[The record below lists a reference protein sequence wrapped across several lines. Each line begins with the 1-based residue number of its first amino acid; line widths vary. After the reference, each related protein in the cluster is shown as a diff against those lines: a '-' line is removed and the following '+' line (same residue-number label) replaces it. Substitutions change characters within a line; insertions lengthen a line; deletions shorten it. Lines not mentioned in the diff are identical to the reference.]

1 MNDLRIIEQKISSLP
16 PGLMFDLEIYIDFLL
31 QKFQSPTSGKLK
43 QKWAG
48 ALKEYRSKYTSIVLQ
63 KKSLDWR
70 V

>member
-16 PGLMFDLEIYIDFLL
+16 PGLMFDLELYLDFLL
-31 QKFQSPTSGKLK
+31 QKFQSATPGKLN

-48 ALKEYRSKYTSIVLQ
+48 ALKEYRSKYTSIELQ

-70 V
+70 R